1 MTLPDDQLVTV
12 SDIAKMTGTARSTVS
27 NWKRRHADFPSARE
41 QTPRGPLYDRREI
54 AEWLERRDST
64 AAASTTINTGL
75 AGRIFG
81 LADLVRGAWSSE
93 QAALVLTRMVLGLPV
108 PDHLREQLSP
118 QKWEQL
124 QSGVHDLI
132 AAADDDREAIVRALL
147 DTYADAG
154 GRSGA
159 AHVSPLHLVRFAT
172 RVLGPRAAV
181 LDPACGAGGFLADCA
196 ATAKLVCG
204 QELNRDMAELARA
217 RLAKLTTRHG
227 GRSEV
232 EAGNSL
238 LDDRFPTLFDGV
250 ICSPPW
256 RTKLEPGVLPQGDA
270 RWVFDYPRTS
280 GDAAWIQH
288 VVAHLAP
295 GGRAVVV
302 LPPATLFEHGVVG
315 SVRAGLV
322 RSGFLRAVIELPNNT
337 LPSTGVAPVLVVL
350 ERPIEPN
357 PKPTVLLAQP
367 MADSMGRR
375 TGWSFEVADSA
386 AAEIVGWLDGRVD
399 SDALAP
405 DSYREVPL
413 DKLAA
418 DDFDLTPRRHLTP
431 TQVLVAPL
439 IDVRAE
445 FHQTAGA
452 AGPELDRLRATLA
465 AAHDLAP
472 LEAAHAP
479 RAALGDLVEIR
490 RGIPMHQLADNGDF
504 VVHSP
509 ATLIHG
515 TEPSRYL
522 TEDAPELQTAAPMFN
537 AVPGDV
543 LVSLDGQVGLVHVVT
558 EPMFV
563 SSAFAILRPKQHPN
577 RSIDVEESF
586 LGAWLRST
594 ETQAVLQHLAKGST
608 IRRVAMKDLRG
619 LSIPIPEADIQRAI
633 SDFDDKLQAAIDAVR
648 DLAATVER
656 LHHLGE
662 QTVAAALPEGHL

>member
-1 MTLPDDQLVTV
+1 MTLPDRQLVTV
-12 SDIAKMTGTARSTVS
+12 SDIAKMAGTARSTVS
-27 NWKRRHADFPSARE
+27 NWKRRHADFPPARE

-54 AEWLERRDST
+54 VEWLERRDGL
-64 AAASTTINTGL
+64 AATSSSSSTGL
-75 AGRIFG
+75 AGQIFR
-81 LADLVRGAWSSE
+81 LADLVRGTWATE
-93 QAALVLTRMVLGLPV
+93 QAALVLARLILGLAV
-108 PDHLREQLSP
+108 PDHRREQLSP
-118 QKWEQL
+118 QQWEQL
-124 QSGVHDLI
+124 HSGVDDLI
-132 AAADDDREAIVRALL
+132 AAAGSDREAIVRALL
-147 DTYADAG
+147 EAYADAG

-159 AHVSPLHLVRFAT
+159 AHVSPLHLVRFTT

-181 LDPACGAGGFLADCA
+181 LDPACGAGGFLAECT

-204 QELNRDMAELARA
+204 QELNPDMADLARA
-217 RLAKLTTRHG
+217 RLAQLTQRHG

-232 EAGNSL
+232 EAGDSL
-238 LDDRFPTLFDGV
+238 LDDRFPALFDGV

-256 RTKLEPGVLPQGDA
+256 RTRLEPGLLPEGDA

-322 RSGFLRAVIELPNNT
+322 RSGFLRAVIELPNHT
-337 LPSTGVAPVLVVL
+337 LPSTGVAPVVMVL
-350 ERPIEPN
+350 ERPVEPN
-357 PKPTVLLAQP
+357 PEPTVLLAQP
-367 MADSMGRR
+367 MGDSVSSR
-375 TGWSFEVADSA
+375 TGWSAEIADA
-386 AAEIVGWLDGRVD
+386 AADQIAAWLDGRVD

-431 TQVLVAPL
+431 AQVLVAPL
-439 IDVRAE
+439 REVRAA
-445 FHQTAGA
+445 FHETADA
-452 AGPELDRLRATLA
+452 AGPELDRLRETLV

-472 LEAAHAP
+472 LEPANAP

-490 RGIPMHQLADNGDF
+490 RGIPVHQLAKRGDF

-509 ATLIHG
+509 ATLIRR
-515 TEPSRYL
+515 EKPSRYL
-522 TEDAPELQTAAPMFN
+522 AEDAPELQTMAPMFN
-537 AVPGDV
+537 AAPGDV
-543 LVSLDGQVGLVHVVT
+543 LVSLDGEVGLVHVVT
-558 EPMFV
+558 EPIFV
-563 SSAFAILRPKQHPN
+563 SSAFAILRPKRQPN
-577 RSIDVEESF
+577 RSTEVESSF
-586 LGAWLRST
+586 LAAWLRSA
-594 ETQAVLQHLAKGST
+594 ETQAVLQHLARGST

-619 LSIPIPEADIQRAI
+619 LSIPIPNSEIRDAI
-633 SDFDDKLQAAIDAVR
+633 SDFDDKLRATVDAVR

-656 LHHLGE
+656 LHQLGQ
-662 QTVAAALPEGHL
+662 QTVAAALPEAPQ